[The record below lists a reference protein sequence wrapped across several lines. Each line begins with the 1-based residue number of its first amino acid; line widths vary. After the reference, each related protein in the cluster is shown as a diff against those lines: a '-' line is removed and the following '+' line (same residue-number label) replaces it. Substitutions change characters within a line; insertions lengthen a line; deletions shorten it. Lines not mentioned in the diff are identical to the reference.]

1 MKVFF
6 DLRIRNRV
14 TSSISK
20 GRLKDFG
27 VLIRDMSVLLNNFS
41 RLIRQVFQTEFV
53 TLTNDVAVPSAV
65 VNQKSEDVTF
75 DTA

>member
-53 TLTNDVAVPSAV
+53 TLTNDIAVPSAV